1 MPEITRQKSSGALV
15 FKPTLQEQTLVDTQK
30 ALDQKVEALD
40 SKLQE
45 VDLILKKLR
54 KEGIS
59 DNSKDVL

>member
-45 VDLILKKLR
+45 VDLILEKLR
-54 KEGIS
+54 KEGIA
-59 DNSKDVL
+59 DNS